1 MANSKRR
8 NRGRKALVTVLII
21 VAVLIAVV
29 AVVVKVLRDRVS
41 ETFGQRST
49 DEIKAAVVTVGSI
62 STTISGSGTLSQQE
76 TTEVTVPSGVAVQSL
91 LMDAEDTVEAG
102 QKIASV
108 SMSSILTAMNA
119 VQSEIDAIDEEIAD
133 AAKDT
138 VDTYIRSAVKG
149 RVKEIFCAEG
159 DSVLNVM
166 YEHNALI
173 VLSLDGYLA
182 VDLPAGSLTA
192 GDAVSVT
199 MPDEKTLTG
208 KVDAVNDGT
217 ATVLISDDQ
226 PRVGDTATVSDAD
239 GKPIGSGTLY
249 IHQPLAITGYAGTV
263 SRVNAVENRVV
274 SANGILLTLKDTAFT
289 ANYETLL
296 SERAERE
303 ETFRELLRLY
313 QAGAIFAP
321 ISGKVQSVFESES
334 AENEA
339 ETWTLAVLAP
349 QEQMIVTAAVDESDI
364 LAVSVGQDAS
374 VTISSISDDDF
385 AGKVTSIEKTGA
397 SSNGV
402 TSYAVEVTLDRTEK
416 MLPNMSATVSVR
428 IEGVD
433 NALLVPE
440 GAVTK
445 TRDSAYVYTAVDESS
460 GELGGMVEVQVGLS
474 GGGYI
479 EITGGLEEGDTV
491 YYQEAAAND
500 FAQFMNG
507 FGGFGN
513 NAGGMPNQGG
523 TNRPSGSGNGST
535 RPSGNGNGSG
545 SSRRRNGG
553 D

>member
-21 VAVLIAVV
+21 MAVLIAVV

-119 VQSEIDAIDEEIAD
+119 VQSEIDALDEEIAD

-313 QAGAIFAP
+313 HAGAIFAP

>member
-108 SMSSILTAMNA
+108 SMSSLLTAMNA
-119 VQSEIDAIDEEIAD
+119 VQSEIDALDEEIAD

-513 NAGGMPNQGG
+513 NAGGMPKQGG

>member
-119 VQSEIDAIDEEIAD
+119 VQSEIDALDEEIAD

>member
-119 VQSEIDAIDEEIAD
+119 VQSEIDALDEEIAD

-500 FAQFMNG
+500 VAQFMNG
-507 FGGFGN
+507 LGGFGN
-513 NAGGMPNQGG
+513 NAGGRPTQGG
-523 TNRPSGSGNGST
+523 TNRTSGSGNGST

>member
-1 MANSKRR
+1 M
-8 NRGRKALVTVLII
+8 
-21 VAVLIAVV
+21 
-29 AVVVKVLRDRVS
+29 
-41 ETFGQRST
+41 
-49 DEIKAAVVTVGSI
+49 
-62 STTISGSGTLSQQE
+62 
-76 TTEVTVPSGVAVQSL
+76 TVPSGVAVQSL

-119 VQSEIDAIDEEIAD
+119 VQSEIDALDEEIAD

>member
-119 VQSEIDAIDEEIAD
+119 VQSEIDALDEEIAD

-313 QAGAIFAP
+313 HAGAIFAP